1 MAGHVYLIDD
11 DAGFRRSLAEIINS
25 IGLVYQE
32 WASPEGF
39 MALGDLK
46 RPGCAV
52 IDYRLPAL
60 SGLEVLKSLRAHS
73 SIPVVIISAYAD
85 VRLAVAAMQAGAA
98 AVFEK
103 PLDDNEFLGFIER
116 LCFEDR
122 MRVQKRD
129 ECRAVRE
136 KIAKLSEPERQV
148 LNLMLKGQA
157 NKIIANTLN
166 KSVKAVERNR
176 QNVVSKLGCRSVHEV
191 LLKVSRCPMMQSSPL
206 NCSTKP
212 CPLSRVAVMSTNSV
226 CTSPADLR
234 STDELLNPSYVVV

>member
-11 DAGFRRSLAEIINS
+11 DAGFRRSLAEIVNS
-25 IGLVYQE
+25 IGLVHDE
-32 WASPEGF
+32 WDSPEQF
-39 MALGDLK
+39 MALEDLK

-52 IDYRLPAL
+52 IDYRLPTL

-85 VRLAVAAMQAGAA
+85 VRLTVAAMQAGAA

-122 MRVQKRD
+122 ARIQKRD
-129 ECRAVRE
+129 ECRAVRM

-148 LNLMLKGQA
+148 LNLMVQGQP
-157 NKIIANTLN
+157 NKVIANTLN

-176 QNVVSKLGCRSVHEV
+176 QKVVAKLDCRTAHEV
-191 LLKVSRCPMMQSSPL
+191 LLKVTRCPMMQSSPL
-206 NCSTKP
+206 TCSTTH
-212 CPLSRVAVMSTNSV
+212 CPLSRLAVMPVSSAYRAPAA
-226 CTSPADLR
+226 SPC
-234 STDELLNPSYVVV
+234 NV

>member
-11 DAGFRRSLAEIINS
+11 DAGFRRSLAEIVNS
-25 IGLVYQE
+25 IGLVHDE
-32 WASPEGF
+32 WDSPEQF
-39 MALGDLK
+39 MALEDLK

-122 MRVQKRD
+122 ARIQKRD
-129 ECRAVRE
+129 ECRAVRL
-136 KIAKLSEPERQV
+136 KIAKLSDPERQV
-148 LNLMLKGQA
+148 LNLMLQGQP
-157 NKIIANTLN
+157 NKVIANTLD

-176 QNVVSKLGCRSVHEV
+176 QNVVSKLGCRSAHEV

-206 NCSTKP
+206 TCSTTP
-212 CPLSRVAVMSTNSV
+212 CPLSRLAVTPANPV
-226 CTSPADLR
+226 YRAPADPLPADEFSR
-234 STDELLNPSYVVV
+234 SAYIV

>member
-25 IGLVYQE
+25 IGLLHEE

-39 MALGDLK
+39 MALEDLK

-85 VRLAVAAMQAGAA
+85 VRLTVAAMQAGAA

-122 MRVQKRD
+122 MRIQKRD
-129 ECRAVRE
+129 ECRAVRK
-136 KIAKLSEPERQV
+136 KIAMLSEPERRV
-148 LNLMLKGQA
+148 LNLMLQGQP
-157 NKIIANTLN
+157 NKIIANSLD

-176 QNVVSKLGCRSVHEV
+176 QNIVSKLGCRSAHEV
-191 LLKVSRCPMMQSSPL
+191 LLTVSRCPMMQSSPL

-212 CPLSRVAVMSTNSV
+212 CPLSRSAVIPTNPV
-226 CTSPADLR
+226 CTAPAGPR
-234 STDELLNPSYVVV
+234 PADELLKSTYVV

>member
-11 DAGFRRSLAEIINS
+11 DAGFRRSLAEIVNS
-25 IGLVYQE
+25 IGLVHDE
-32 WASPEGF
+32 WDSPEQF
-39 MALGDLK
+39 MALENLK

-60 SGLEVLKSLRAHS
+60 SGLEVLKSLRAYS

-122 MRVQKRD
+122 ARIQKRD
-129 ECRAVRE
+129 ECRAVRL

-148 LNLMLKGQA
+148 LNLMLQGQP
-157 NKIIANTLN
+157 NKVIANTLD

-176 QNVVSKLGCRSVHEV
+176 QNVVSKLDCRSAHEV

-206 NCSTKP
+206 TCSTMP
-212 CPLSRVAVMSTNSV
+212 CPLSRLAVTPANPV
-226 CTSPADLR
+226 YRTPADSLPADAMPS
-234 STDELLNPSYVVV
+234 STYVV

>member
-11 DAGFRRSLAEIINS
+11 DAGFRQSLAEIVNS
-25 IGLVYQE
+25 IGLVHDE
-32 WASPEGF
+32 WDSPEQF
-39 MALGDLK
+39 MALENLK

-52 IDYRLPAL
+52 IDYRLPGL
-60 SGLEVLKSLRAHS
+60 SGLEVLKSIRARS

-122 MRVQKRD
+122 ARIQKSD
-129 ECRAVRE
+129 ECRAVRT
-136 KIAKLSEPERQV
+136 KIATLSEPERQV
-148 LNLMLKGQA
+148 LNLMLQGQP
-157 NKIIANTLN
+157 NKVIANTLS

-176 QNVVSKLGCRSVHEV
+176 QNVVAKLGCRSAHEV
-191 LLKVSRCPMMQSSPL
+191 LLKVARCPMMLSSPL
-206 NCSTKP
+206 TCSSTP
-212 CPLSRVAVMSTNSV
+212 CPLSRWAVMSVNPTYRVQADPPSSNA
-226 CTSPADLR
+226 TSKA
-234 STDELLNPSYVVV
+234 PSAT